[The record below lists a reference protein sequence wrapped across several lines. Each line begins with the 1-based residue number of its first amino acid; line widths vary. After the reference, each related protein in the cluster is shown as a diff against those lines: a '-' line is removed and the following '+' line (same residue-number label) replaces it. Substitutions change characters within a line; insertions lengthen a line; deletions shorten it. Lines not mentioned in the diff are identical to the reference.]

1 MAKSV
6 RSKSKIK
13 RRNLMRK
20 AVFGP
25 HEDERIQRLAARQQ
39 IDPATVAPP
48 TAMMAEEEDV
58 EVAGSDDEEDVDMD
72 EDTKAASTASGR
84 GISKNRKRRQLNKS
98 GRIVVRNKKG
108 RILSKTGVKWVKQIR
123 PKNDLRQRLDGVLVG
138 QQAMSIGDYMSIS
151 SAVSLHVQRA
161 KAEMAAEEVRQ
172 WVAAYVNGH
181 LAAVARRLQALERG
195 APLIA
200 AYVAQW
206 QYFAQA
212 SLALSGSLSRAVGS
226 GMREAMAQAWY
237 TKVFRPVAATVASA
251 AVALVDAARKEG
263 GVDDPQLLSALH
275 SVLAELRPTY
285 APELPR
291 GQPLGVYFAWYL
303 EPYARASVRHIDSC
317 TSHLRAPGSTREYI
331 RLVTR
336 LIGDEERRA
345 EAYLRAE
352 SVESLRCVLSQRF
365 VAGSLAAIH
374 AEAALMF
381 ACMEDLRSVFCL
393 LRRVPADRA
402 AMQPL
407 RDAFKAHVAQHTLA
421 AMPSLAELNPQG
433 ASVASLAFARN
444 AVDWLLAELGR
455 HRAMAARCFD
465 SEPGFSAA
473 LLAGLREALNSSQ
486 FMGPDHSQLV
496 QAPRLLAGYFGLL
509 LQADSALSLELA
521 AAHPTGFEDAIES
534 RARDALQL
542 CELVNSK
549 DKLMRHYRSLLARRL
564 ITDSS
569 ASAELERAVVAMLTP
584 LTGIENTYHVRAM
597 LADMSLSQNM
607 SKQYQSSLS
616 SESLDVSVKILRHSL
631 WSDSLVP
638 ESSPELIVPRQ
649 ASAAC
654 DRLAE
659 LYNDRHAS
667 SRSGRK
673 LQWQWAYSKATIQ
686 LYFPHSVGRIAQT
699 GYTVI
704 ANAYQLTILALFTDA
719 SCLGSAA
726 QQLMPSQISRS
737 IKLSLAVVNT
747 ELSVLMR
754 AGILVSNSETGAVM
768 MNSGFNSRRVR
779 IDISGI
785 KRMRQETAEDKARI
799 DLHADSNRFDQ
810 VRSAIMVEMKR
821 HSSLHHAKLLSL
833 VAARVER
840 VFLVERSVFK
850 LAIGSLTEGDYIR
863 RKEDDF
869 NVYEYVV

>member
-13 RRNLMRK
+13 NRNVMRK

-39 IDPATVAPP
+39 IDPATAAPP
-48 TAMMAEEEDV
+48 AAMMAQEEEDV
-58 EVAGSDDEEDVDMD
+58 DSDQDVAMD
-72 EDTKAASTASGR
+72 EDTKTASTSSGR

-123 PKNDLRQRLDGVLVG
+123 PKNDLRQRLDGVLVR

-151 SAVSLHVQRA
+151 SAVNLHVQRY
-161 KAEMAAEEVRQ
+161 EEGMGAEEVRQ
-172 WVAAYVNGH
+172 WVVAYVNGH
-181 LAAVARRLQALERG
+181 LAAVSRRLQALERG

-206 QYFAQA
+206 QHFAQA

-237 TKVFRPVAATVASA
+237 TTVLRRIAANLASA
-251 AVALVDAARKEG
+251 AVALVDDARKEG
-263 GVDDPQLLSALH
+263 GIDDPQLLSSLH
-275 SVLAELRPTY
+275 CVLAELRPAY

-303 EPYARASVRHIDSC
+303 EPYVRASVRHIDLC
-317 TSHLRAPGSTREYI
+317 TGHLRAPGSTREYI
-331 RLVTR
+331 RLVAR
-336 LIGDEERRA
+336 LIGEEERRA
-345 EAYLRAE
+345 EVYLRAE
-352 SVESLRCVLSQRF
+352 SVESLKCVLSQRF

-381 ACMEDLRSVFCL
+381 SSSTEEDLRNAFCL
-393 LRRVPADRA
+393 LRCVPADRA
-402 AMQPL
+402 AMQPM
-407 RDAFKAHVAQHTLA
+407 RDAFKSHVAQHTLT
-421 AMPSLAELNPQG
+421 AMPSLAELNLQG
-433 ASVASLAFARN
+433 ASVPSLAFARD
-444 AVDWLLAELGR
+444 AVDWLVAELGC

-473 LLAGLREALNSSQ
+473 LTAGLREALNSSQ
-486 FMGPDHSQLV
+486 FMGPDHSQLL

-509 LQADSALSLELA
+509 LQADSALVLELA
-521 AAHPTGFEDAIES
+521 AAHPTGLEDAIET

-549 DKLMRHYRSLLARRL
+549 DKLMRYYRSLLARRL
-564 ITDSS
+564 VTDSS

-597 LADMSLSQNM
+597 LADMSLSQNL
-607 SKQYQSSLS
+607 SEQYRPRLS
-616 SESLDVSVKILRHSL
+616 TESLDATVKVLRHSL
-631 WSDSLVP
+631 WSDNLVT

-654 DRLAE
+654 DKLVE
-659 LYNDRHAS
+659 LYNDRHTS

-686 LYFPHSVGRIAQT
+686 LFFPHSVGRIAQI

-704 ANAYQLTILALFTDA
+704 VNAYQLAILALFTDA

-726 QQLMPSQISRS
+726 QQLTPYQISRS
-737 IKLSLAVVNT
+737 IKLNAAVVTT
-747 ELSVLMR
+747 ELSVLLR
-754 AGILVSNSETGAVM
+754 AGILVSNSDTGAVM

-785 KRMRQETAEDKARI
+785 KRMRQETAEEMARI
-799 DLHADSNRFDQ
+799 DRHVDSDRFEQ

-821 HSSLHHAKLLSL
+821 RSSLHHTKLQSL
-833 VAARVER
+833 VAARFER
-840 VFLVERSVFK
+840 MFLVERSVFK
-850 LAIGSLTEGDYIR
+850 LAIGSLTNGDYIR
-863 RKEDDF
+863 HNEDDF
-869 NVYEYVV
+869 NVYEYVA